1 MKTSQLRSAVAP
13 LFPHAAMSTN
23 SVEMDSAPHVSVST
37 TRSSAFAAGAGA
49 AAAPVAI
56 ALSAQQSQTQPPSE
70 RAAVLDLISRQRFDG
85 SWPEL
90 EMLPGGICPVHA
102 ASNKFGLDAT
112 VWTTLSIAVCLDQKV
127 PNLKW
132 MWTRS
137 HSKAISFVASKTG
150 WKLAAVTATPGTSGA
165 EASGLEIPSEIRSVL
180 VW

>member
-13 LFPHAAMSTN
+13 LSPHAAMSTN
-23 SVEMDSAPHVSVST
+23 FIEMDSAAPHVSVST
-37 TRSSAFAAGAGA
+37 TRSSSFAAGA
-49 AAAPVAI
+49 AAAPGAT
-56 ALSAQQSQTQPPSE
+56 ALSAQNSQTQPPSE

-112 VWTTLSIAVCLDQKV
+112 VWTTLSIAVCLDRKV

-137 HSKAISFVASKTG
+137 YSKAISFVASKTG
-150 WKLAAVTATPGTSGA
+150 WRLAAVPATPGTSGA
-165 EASGLEIPSEIRSVL
+165 EAAGLEIPSEIRSVL
-180 VW
+180 VR